1 MDYLGETRP
10 RRLTM
15 LPDGSVLH
23 DRAMSKVR
31 NGERGR
37 GGVERRLVALG
48 ARPRDEG
55 EPGRGWLEEALQAVG
70 ARLVAHGGN
79 HKFCGRFW
87 RVAAWPMTVPGHG
100 GRSR

>member
-1 MDYLGETRP
+1 MDYLGKTRP

-48 ARPRDEG
+48 AG
-55 EPGRGWLEEALQAVG
+55 AV
-70 ARLVAHGGN
+70 A
-79 HKFCGRFW
+79 
-87 RVAAWPMTVPGHG
+87 
-100 GRSR
+100 RSRYVWNIW